1 MTRRSSSVSESVPR
15 VGLWAE
21 QDPAPLER
29 LTSHRCVAALA
40 LGMAEARLDPHQC
53 AAELAESSER
63 SLLLAAMDHL
73 DRVEHGD
80 REVIGRASN
89 MVRAALALVDA

>member
-15 VGLWAE
+15 LGLWAE
-21 QDPAPLER
+21 HDPAPLVR

-40 LGMAEARLDPHQC
+40 LGMAEARLDPQRC
-53 AAELAESSER
+53 AAELGEAGDR
-63 SLLLAAMDHL
+63 ALLVAAMDHL

-80 REVIGRASN
+80 PEVIGRAGN
-89 MVRAALALVDA
+89 LVRAALALFEV